1 MERREFMKTAGL
13 GALGVMLAGNGV
25 LAADE
30 KKIRWGLVGT
40 GKRCVQHI
48 KVIQKMPQSRIVA
61 LCDIQQARLDSAAAM
76 CKADPPTGYSDYK
89 ELLKRDDLDVILV
102 ATPNYVHHEV
112 VIAALNSGRPVL
124 TEKPMGITVAECN
137 DMIATAKKSGKTL
150 QVGLQLRY
158 APFYQKVHSL
168 LRDGTIGKLKFVW
181 FSEFRGDW
189 AKQSTDPE
197 IDNKINWRFYNKL
210 SGGTLLE
217 KSCHYFDLFNWFVG
231 TKALR
236 VTGMG
241 GINYYSNGRETLD
254 HASIVIEYEG
264 DCKATHG
271 LSMYSPHGQGF
282 RLIGETGALDLD
294 WETGA
299 INLLRLGKQPEVVKA
314 DVANQDTG
322 GHIGTFEMHQSFLE
336 CLRTGKPPLTDPEVG
351 KESIRVGLAAEL
363 AVKEKRWVEMKE
375 IEA

>member
-1 MERREFMKTAGL
+1 
-13 GALGVMLAGNGV
+13 
-25 LAADE
+25 
-30 KKIRWGLVGT
+30 
-40 GKRCVQHI
+40 
-48 KVIQKMPQSRIVA
+48 
-61 LCDIQQARLDSAAAM
+61 
-76 CKADPPTGYSDYK
+76 
-89 ELLKRDDLDVILV
+89 
-102 ATPNYVHHEV
+102 
-112 VIAALNSGRPVL
+112 
-124 TEKPMGITVAECN
+124 MGITVAECN
-137 DMIATAKKSGKTL
+137 DMIQTGNTTGKTL
-150 QVGLQLRY
+150 QVALQLRY
-158 APFYQKVHSL
+158 APFYQKAHSL
-168 LRDGTIGKLKFVW
+168 LRDGAIGKLKFVW
-181 FSEFRGDW
+181 FNEFRGDW

-241 GINYYSNGRETLD
+241 GINYYTNGRDTLD

-294 WETGA
+294 WETGS
-299 INLLRLGKQPEVVKA
+299 INLLRQGKQPEVLKA

-322 GHIGTFEMHQSFLE
+322 GHIGTAEMHQSFLE

-351 KESIRVGLAAEL
+351 KESIRVGLAAEI
-363 AVKEKRWVEMKE
+363 AVREKRWVEMKE